1 MKCINRRRSWLSRA
15 LVLGCL
21 CLMQCSAPQPVPMQ
35 AWFDQAPP
43 DVVSVDPRFRDGLGK
58 LAVAQSWAAATE
70 PPRYDWILLGVRA
83 QWDGEEGVWFVRVA
97 EVVDPEEAEGGRK
110 LRDRRFQYT
119 LPFGVGEIEPDARFT
134 VRCRRLRIETYDA
147 NGEFVAAWSR
157 LVPEI
162 FPQASLY
169 QALATLPE
177 PGPFGSR
184 TPASAAPL
192 PPSTVAEQRL
202 LRDCGVYELISTLQ
216 ALGTTPP
223 MTPIRDVVKDH
234 IVSVPSIVSLVLTGL
249 KPSAEAT
256 MSTATSAGFPWVFQ
270 GAMAPCY
277 QAEFSTYF
285 AGERCFDCR
294 VVVAPSVPPMH
305 LLGGLLVI
313 EAVHPRYPD
322 NRLSARVLATSRVMP
337 SM

>member
-1 MKCINRRRSWLSRA
+1 MKCIRRSWLSRA

-21 CLMQCSAPQPVPMQ
+21 GLMQCSAPQPVPMHQ
-35 AWFDQAPP
+35 VFDGPA
-43 DVVSVDPRFRDGLGK
+43 DVVSVDPRFRDGLGR
-58 LAVAQSWAAATE
+58 LAEAQSWALASE

-83 QWDGEEGVWFVRVA
+83 EWQGTERVWFVRVA
-97 EVVDPEEAEGGRK
+97 EIVDPEEAEGGRK
-110 LRDRRFQYT
+110 LRDRQFQYT
-119 LPFGVGEIEPDARFT
+119 LPFGVGEIKPDARFT
-134 VRCRRLRIETYDA
+134 VRCRRLRIETYDDK
-147 NGEFVAAWSR
+147 GEFVAAWSR

-162 FPQASLY
+162 FPRASLY
-169 QALATLPE
+169 QALATLPA

-184 TPASAAPL
+184 LSAAPL
-192 PPSTVAEQRL
+192 PPSTLAEQRL

-223 MTPIRDVVKDH
+223 MVPIRDVVKDH
-234 IVSVPSIVSLVLTGL
+234 IVSLPSIVSLVLTGL

-294 VVVAPSVPPMH
+294 VVVSPSVPPMH

-313 EAVHPRYPD
+313 EAVHPQMPE
-322 NRLSARVLATSRVMP
+322 NRLTARVLATSRAMP